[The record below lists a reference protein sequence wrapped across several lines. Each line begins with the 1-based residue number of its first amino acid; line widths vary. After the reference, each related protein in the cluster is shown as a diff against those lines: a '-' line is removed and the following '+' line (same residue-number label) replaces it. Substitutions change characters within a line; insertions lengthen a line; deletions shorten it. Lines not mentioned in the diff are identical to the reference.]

1 MLGANLWGDPLGVR
15 WGEVALGGNFCYK
28 DSLDKGWEAYTLARL
43 INFQGLRGGIWAGEI
58 VKL

>member
-43 INFQGLRGGIWAGEI
+43 IHFQGLRGASGLER
-58 VKL
+58 